1 MKLRMS
7 LVLLVVS
14 AVAPSPALA
23 EEEAM
28 NREFQIHGL
37 DTMTAETK
45 VWDLCKGFPETAEC
59 GVRASD
65 GEAIVV
71 RGTPAVHEAV
81 ARMLKGAAVTRRPTR
96 TFHFSLV
103 AGKAGAPGFAGDISE
118 AGQTAL
124 GDISQL
130 LPFKA
135 FRLVD
140 SGLVRTQRTGQVRL
154 SGDGHSY
161 LVSLDYN
168 TWSGSGEPAE
178 IGVQRLVL
186 MQQRV
191 VTGTGPEGI
200 SEERTE
206 YDAILETSL
215 TLDLG
220 ETVVVGTSKLNGGD
234 EALILLV
241 TAVR

>member
-1 MKLRMS
+1 MRLRLS
-7 LVLLVVS
+7 VLHIVVS
-14 AVAPSPALA
+14 VVASGPALA
-23 EEEAM
+23 EEDAW
-28 NREFQIHGL
+28 NRDFPIHGL
-37 DTMTAETK
+37 DAMAAETM

-59 GVRASD
+59 RVSAASS
-65 GEAIVV
+65 GSIVV

-81 ARMLKGAAVTRRPTR
+81 ARMLKGAAVTRQPTQ

-103 AGKAGAPGFAGDISE
+103 AGKAGAPGFDGDISE
-118 AGQTAL
+118 TGRAAL
-124 GDISQL
+124 RDIRQL

-140 SGLVRTQRTGQVRL
+140 SGLVRTKRTGQVRL

-161 LVSLDYN
+161 LVSLDYDN
-168 TWSGSGEPAE
+168 WSSSGERAQ
-178 IGVQRLVL
+178 IGVKRLVL

-191 VTGTGPEGI
+191 VEAIGAEGI
-200 SEERTE
+200 AEARTE